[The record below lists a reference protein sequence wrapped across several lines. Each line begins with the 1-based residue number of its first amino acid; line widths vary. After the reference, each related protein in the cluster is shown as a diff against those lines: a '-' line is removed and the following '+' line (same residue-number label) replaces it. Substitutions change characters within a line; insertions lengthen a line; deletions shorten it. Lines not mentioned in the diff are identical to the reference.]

1 MLFSVVSVPNE
12 EIPYPPLDEIE
23 ALLFKVVIVAD
34 GDIYIPLDTPEI
46 EPLPVLLSVVMDAWF
61 RMP

>member
-1 MLFSVVSVPNE
+1 MIVPYE
-12 EIPYPPLDEIE
+12 AIPFPPLDEIE
-23 ALLFKVVIVAD
+23 ALLFKVVIVLPPP
-34 GDIYIPLDTPEI
+34 IYIPLDTPEI

>member
-1 MLFSVVSVPNE
+1 VPNE